1 MLFSIRLLQIAF
13 PELLSQ
19 PHLAAAR
26 SVVITAVLLT
36 SQLVCREVKACDE
49 SQRYL
54 RIRKKPRGC
63 NYLACVFLMSCFQG
77 CWGDMNAGI
86 KELISLGFFLFVYS
100 SSNSQ
105 KLLAAAAKTSLPPAR
120 GWTSTR
126 LFTSQNKELHLDPSL
141 YSSVPIRWDFIAHVQ
156 KVSKIILINSNSYF
170 SLDVLFSRKL
180 AISYCSSGLGKS
192 SHPFW

>member
-63 NYLACVFLMSCFQG
+63 NYLACVSLMSCFQG

-86 KELISLGFFLFVYS
+86 KELISLGFFFVC
-100 SSNSQ
+100 
-105 KLLAAAAKTSLPPAR
+105 LLIFK
-120 GWTSTR
+120 
-126 LFTSQNKELHLDPSL
+126 F
-141 YSSVPIRWDFIAHVQ
+141 
-156 KVSKIILINSNSYF
+156 SKIISSCSKNLSASCQRMSQHQAFHLPEQRATFRSFFILISSNQM
-170 SLDVLFSRKL
+170 
-180 AISYCSSGLGKS
+180 GLHSPRAEGQQDYS
-192 SHPFW
+192 DQQ